1 MEVKLLELKELENEK
16 VPNNQ
21 FYYLMLVPGDS
32 EKRAKCLKV
41 MKNIGKHNFYY
52 CNPAFPTHI
61 FKIQPV
67 VRGEK
72 YEISIQITLDNNE
85 MIM

>member
-61 FKIQPV
+61 CKIQPV

-72 YEISIQITLDNNE
+72 YEIGIQITLDNNE

>member
-52 CNPAFPTHI
+52 CNPAFQHI
-61 FKIQPV
+61 SLRSNQL
-67 VRGEK
+67 
-72 YEISIQITLDNNE
+72 YEGRNMRLVYK
-85 MIM
+85 

>member
-1 MEVKLLELKELENEK
+1 MELKDLENEK

-21 FYYLMLVPGDS
+21 FYYLMLVPGDPK
-32 EKRAKCLKV
+32 KRDKCLET
-41 MKNIGKHNFYY
+41 MKKIGEHNFYY
-52 CNPAFPTHI
+52 CNPSFPTHI
-61 FKIQPV
+61 FKVQPV

-72 YEISIQITLDNNE
+72 YEIGIQITLDNNE